1 MARTKAFDIA
11 ELIRVFKYDS
21 GTNKIVN
28 TTNTKIAEIKSVSRS
43 STDQFVLDSF
53 NKNDVLAAKYVISMS
68 KASKDYTLE
77 LLVSHNGS
85 EAKMVQ
91 YAELGSDTL
100 GVLSVAFNGSDVEL
114 KCTPSE
120 VNVNIKFQRSQVD
133 S

>member
-21 GTNKIVN
+21 NTNKIVN

-43 STDQFVLDSF
+43 TTDQFVLDSF
-53 NKNDVLAAKYVISMS
+53 NKEDVLAAKYVISMS

>member
-21 GTNKIVN
+21 NTNKIVN

-53 NKNDVLAAKYVISMS
+53 NKEDVLAAKYVISMS

>member
-28 TTNTKIAEIKSVSRS
+28 TTDTKIAEIKSVSRAT
-43 STDQFVLDSF
+43 TDQFILDSF
-53 NKNDVLAAKYVISMS
+53 DKENVLAAKYVISMS

-100 GVLSVAFNGSDVEL
+100 GVLSVGFNGSIVEL

-120 VNVNIKFQRSQVD
+120 VDVNIKFQRSQVD